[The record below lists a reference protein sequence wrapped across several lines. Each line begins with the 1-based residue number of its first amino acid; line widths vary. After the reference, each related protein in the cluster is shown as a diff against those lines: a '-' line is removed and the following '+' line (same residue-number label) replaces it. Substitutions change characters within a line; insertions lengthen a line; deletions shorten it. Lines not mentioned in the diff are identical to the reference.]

1 MIAFSSSTLNNASL
15 NAGSVHVQRLPII
28 LEPNQS
34 RVLLRPFNP
43 GGTERT
49 SRIVARIMSLTEERV
64 GLLLEEVCVEFSGRH
79 QDLRNLF
86 LERYEQVRKM
96 LSADEGL
103 SEQRRLL
110 IGSYFLAEYSLESA
124 ALFNPSIVP
133 HPDQSGVPAGALR
146 FILSLRATGE
156 GHISSITFRTGI
168 IHADQQVEV
177 CAPTG
182 FLSEPRQIPN
192 PLYEKGLFTRKLFEL
207 GLTGEFTRRVMHKL
221 GESFALE
228 DLRASLRDEQF
239 RLPDGMAQEDQEA
252 AQGIWMLA
260 RSNHQVQFQPEQN
273 LSERILFPATPSQ
286 RNGIEDARFVC
297 FENDDGSCIYYATFT
312 AFDGKL
318 VVPELVETSDFLLF
332 RFITLNGPAAQ
343 NKGMALFPRK
353 INGMYAML
361 SRQDNENIYLMFS
374 DNVHFWNERQ
384 VLLEPAFAWE
394 MVQIGNCG
402 SPIETDA
409 GWLVLSHG
417 VGPMREYCI
426 GAFLLDRDDPSKVI
440 GRLREPL
447 LKPNKDER
455 EGYVPNVV
463 YTCGALVHRGEL
475 IIPYGLADHA
485 TGFATV
491 PLNEVLAA
499 MHSVDA

>member
-1 MIAFSSSTLNNASL
+1 MSIHL
-15 NAGSVHVQRLPII
+15 QRKATI
-28 LEPNQS
+28 LKPDQS

-43 GGTERT
+43 GNPQ
-49 SRIVARIMSLTEERV
+49 RIGLIVSRIMSLPEDQV
-64 GLLLEEVCVEFSGRH
+64 GTLLDEVSAEFSQRH
-79 QDLRNLF
+79 QDIRRLF
-86 LERYEQVRKM
+86 FERFEQVRDS
-96 LSADEGL
+96 LPADQVL

-124 ALFNPSIVP
+124 ALFNPSMVP
-133 HPDQSGVPAGALR
+133 HPDQTGLPPGALR

-168 IHADQQVEV
+168 LLEDYRIEV
-177 CAPTG
+177 LTPTG
-182 FLSEPRQIPN
+182 FLTEPRQVPN
-192 PLYEKGLFTRKLFEL
+192 SLYEKALFTRKLFEL
-207 GLTGEFTRRVMHKL
+207 GLTGELTNRVMNRL
-221 GESFALE
+221 GESFSLQ
-228 DLRASLRDEQF
+228 DLRASLAAEVKQDRW
-239 RLPDGMAQEDQEA
+239 LDGMAQEDLSA
-252 AQGIWMLA
+252 AQGIWLLA
-260 RSNHQVQFQPEQN
+260 RSNFEVQFQPEQR

-297 FENDDGSCIYYATFT
+297 FQNDDGTHVYYATFT
-312 AFDGKL
+312 AFDGRV

-332 RFITLNGPAAQ
+332 RFTTLNGPAAE

-353 INGMYAML
+353 INGLYAML
-361 SRQDNENIYLMFS
+361 ARQDNENIYLMFS
-374 DNVHFWNERQ
+374 DNAHFWYESQ
-384 VLLEPAFAWE
+384 VLLKPVFPWE
-394 MVQIGNCG
+394 LIQLGNCG

-417 VGPMREYCI
+417 VGPMRKYCI
-426 GAFLLDRDDPSKVI
+426 GAFLLDRDDPAKVL

-447 LKPNKDER
+447 LKPNLRER

-463 YTCGALVHRGEL
+463 YTCGALLHNGEL

-491 PLNEVLAA
+491 PLKEVLAA
-499 MHSVDA
+499 MQPEDCAA

>member
-1 MIAFSSSTLNNASL
+1 MNANSI
-15 NAGSVHVQRLPII
+15 HVSRTTTVLQPD
-28 LEPNQS
+28 QS
-34 RVLLRPFNP
+34 RVLLRPFSP
-43 GGTERT
+43 GDSQRAG
-49 SRIVARIMSLTEERV
+49 RIIARIMSLPETRV
-64 GLLLEEVCVEFSGRH
+64 GTLLDEVSREFSQRH
-79 QDLRNLF
+79 QQIRRLF
-86 LERYEQVRKM
+86 LERFEQVREEHVP
-96 LSADEGL
+96 DEDL

-133 HPDQSGVPAGALR
+133 HTDQTGLPPGALR

-156 GHISSITFRTGI
+156 GHVSSITFRTGI
-168 IHADQQVEV
+168 IHPDHRIEV
-177 CAPTG
+177 LAPAG
-182 FLSEPRQIPN
+182 FLTEPRQIPN
-192 PLYEKGLFTRKLFEL
+192 PLYEKGLFARKLIEL
-207 GLTGEFTRRVMHKL
+207 GLTREFTRRVMNKL
-221 GESFALE
+221 GNSFALE
-228 DLRASLRDEQF
+228 ELRASLQAEQF
-239 RLPDGMAQEDQEA
+239 RLPDGMTQEDHDE

-260 RSNHQVQFQPEQN
+260 RSNYEVQFQPEQQ
-273 LSERILFPATPSQ
+273 LSERIIFPATPSQ
-286 RNGIEDARFVC
+286 RNGMEDARFVR
-297 FENDDGSCIYYATFT
+297 FQNDDGSYIYYATFT
-312 AFDGKL
+312 AFDGKI

-332 RFITLNGPAAQ
+332 RFITLNGPAAE

-353 INGMYAML
+353 IGGLYAML

-374 DNVHFWNERQ
+374 DNVHFWNERK
-384 VLLEPAFAWE
+384 VLLKPTFPWE
-394 MVQIGNCG
+394 LVQIGNCG

-417 VGPMREYCI
+417 VGPMRKYCI

-447 LKPNKDER
+447 LQPNQNER

-463 YTCGALVHRGEL
+463 YTCGALLHKGEL

-491 PLNEVLAA
+491 AVDEVLAA
-499 MHSVDA
+499 MHSTDG